1 MCAKNQIIV
10 YIDLKFYIVNFQTQ
24 LITDMSRFLMPLVNH
39 FAALSP
45 LLVMLCQYSK
55 MILFY
60 LLYVIIIYG
69 KILEFKV
76 HLSSNCVLCN
86 SMSFQHFMHIL
97 VTVNTSA

>member
-1 MCAKNQIIV
+1 
-10 YIDLKFYIVNFQTQ
+10 
-24 LITDMSRFLMPLVNH
+24 
-39 FAALSP
+39 
-45 LLVMLCQYSK
+45 MLCQYSK